1 MRHEMSSQVSIS
13 SAITAPHTKCRRS
26 AASNRNF
33 FSQASEKL
41 DSAARTFTID
51 EYLCIIMDKYASTA
65 KMRRAKRLERLEE
78 EDLMVGKLKTTLL
91 GATGYSG
98 LELARLLDRHPRTD
112 APLLLRRSAEKG
124 NDEST
129 GRASGLPHI
138 FGDGSGNGHSS
149 VQPFSWATIEKHG
162 AQLLF
167 LATPHAVSRELV
179 PEAIA
184 RGLRIVDLSGA
195 WRLKQEQNRAVYG
208 FKDASA
214 QTAAELTDRAV
225 YGLPELNA
233 NRIASA
239 ALVAN
244 PGCYATSIIIALAP
258 LLSGGIVDRDRGI
271 ISDSKSGVSG
281 AGKEPT
287 ARTHFV
293 SVADNFSAYS
303 VFGHRHTGEILEQ
316 LALNSAQ
323 LIFTPHLLPI
333 PRGILSTIYVYLKRE
348 MTADEIQSCFHDFYK
363 DKRWVRIFPAPSLP
377 EIQFSVHSN
386 YCDLGFCLASDGRR
400 LVVVSCLDNLL
411 KGAAGQA
418 VQNMNLM
425 YGWDEAEGLQ

>member
-1 MRHEMSSQVSIS
+1 M
-13 SAITAPHTKCRRS
+13 
-26 AASNRNF
+26 AA
-33 FSQASEKL
+33 
-41 DSAARTFTID
+41 
-51 EYLCIIMDKYASTA
+51 
-65 KMRRAKRLERLEE
+65 
-78 EDLMVGKLKTTLL
+78 KLKTAIL

-98 LELARLLDRHPRTD
+98 LELARLLGRHPRTH
-112 APLLLRRSAEKG
+112 APLLLRRSAEAAEAG
-124 NDEST
+124 
-129 GRASGLPHI
+129 GPGLPQAGLQHI
-138 FGDGSGNGHSS
+138 SGNGHSP
-149 VQPFSWATIEKHG
+149 VQPFSWSTLERHRVK
-162 AQLLF
+162 LLF
-167 LATPHAVSRELV
+167 LATPHSVSRELV

-184 RGLRIVDLSGA
+184 RRLRIVDLSGA
-195 WRLKQEQNRAVYG
+195 WRLKQEQHRAVYG
-208 FKDASA
+208 FKDANA
-214 QTAAELTDRAV
+214 QTAVELTERAV
-225 YGLPELNA
+225 YGLPELKSNA
-233 NRIASA
+233 DRIPSA

-244 PGCYATSIIIALAP
+244 PGCYATSVILALAP
-258 LLSGGIVDRDRGI
+258 LLSAALVDCDRGI

-316 LALNSAQ
+316 LSLSSGQ

-333 PRGILSTIYVYLKRE
+333 PRGILSTIYVHLKRE
-348 MTADEIQSCFHDFYK
+348 MTATEIQSCFQDFFQG
-363 DKRWVRIFPAPSLP
+363 KRWVRIFPAASLP
-377 EIQFSVHSN
+377 EIQFSVHTN
-386 YCDLGFCLASDGRR
+386 YCDLGFCLARDGRR